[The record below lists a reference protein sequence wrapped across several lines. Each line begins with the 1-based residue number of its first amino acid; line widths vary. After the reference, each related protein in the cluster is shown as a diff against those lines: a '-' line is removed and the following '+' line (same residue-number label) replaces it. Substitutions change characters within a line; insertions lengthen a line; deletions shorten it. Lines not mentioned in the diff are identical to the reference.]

1 MSLDSLL
8 PIAPAR
14 VKALALPVGPIKS
27 ERFAGFLERLREEH
41 VVHLRDVT
49 PDGRPNRNMFSP
61 LAFPDGA
68 MFYDLSTHVPPPSH
82 LALSPFDLYREP
94 LAVVAIADGAEL
106 NRGVFSKR
114 HSPIAPTTTEQNVRA
129 LYQELEDLRDGFAK
143 ALVHHVLIFDFVAPA
158 DSSMPIPE
166 GIITIPPIEACKR
179 TTLKTVMCDISSLLL
194 AEMTTLAKSF
204 EAMTIIESP
213 GSSSAARQANGTSWG
228 GDEAGTLSRRA
239 SQHVMPTSSRSN
251 STSGLPDR
259 SLARMSMPPVSSKT
273 SSSLPSSSATPDRPS
288 TPARSGLSNPP
299 TTFDEISGG
308 GFSDPSTPE
317 PKSVTRAG
325 TDEHSRAQSQDRVSV
340 QGFGPGGMNERWRN
354 KGRGRVLVILGSL
367 YLQAGR
373 WSDAL
378 KELSEGA
385 TVARSINDHVWH
397 GKALE
402 LIVVSL
408 LLLGWARIEFQV
420 PAVCLPQ
427 DKASTASLAANDAA
441 TPDDP
446 LQPKYLRK
454 LQVALPDLLERI
466 TGLYSRISAEH
477 LPPLP
482 AAEVTIRFCK
492 LLSALHFADGK
503 LGDRAF
509 ASMVYGKLP
518 EKPLTT
524 APRLTISPTRQ
535 QIVNQLFRAFPS
547 SASELLTVIDRATIL
562 AGIASVLGPLGHQRK
577 KAMVL
582 RELVSVLIGGLV
594 EARTR
599 GAADVGIHPA
609 AGLVALN
616 AAHGHSNGAMALEL
630 GEGDVEQ
637 GVDAFLGMLCRSY
650 GVVGY
655 EMHKPLAETAQE
667 DPALARIQG
676 QAAARFFGFPG
687 IKLNILR
694 ACINFS
700 EALPDFNGVLKY
712 SSDLLRSAGSGVAPG
727 PRRED
732 ASPSISREEQIRLAT
747 NIAKTS
753 NLSRRLGLQHL
764 AAEYW
769 DEFLVR
775 DVSLDLLPST
785 RIPVPHAKSTLPGAA
800 AARTSQDVNPFIY
813 NPFLKEPD
821 KAAIEHILVANEPAT
836 FRVTLQNPYDVEV
849 EIEHI
854 RLGAEGVE
862 FESFSDAI
870 VLGPYRTQVVKMT
883 GIPKAA
889 GALRITGAVVRIH
902 GCRERRFPIFKPP
915 YAPEGEAKVKA
926 LGAAALEESV
936 ASAVSRA
943 PQLATKTIG
952 LHVIAPQPMVVVKST
967 TLPQSSVMVL
977 EGEKHVF
984 SVTLENLSATTPADF
999 MLFSFEDST
1008 QAALQA
1014 AISNRD
1020 ATPAELYEYEHMLIK
1035 RQALRRL
1042 DKTTARFIAPGA
1054 TATFAFEI
1062 LGKPGLTSAALQIDY
1077 AHLGVPP
1084 EAIVDKFHTRRVSL
1098 QLAVTV
1104 NASVELAR
1112 LEVLP
1117 LHGRMPAALWAS
1129 LGGAGTT
1136 FEDRATSSSDD
1147 AYCLLTM
1154 DLRNAW
1160 PSHVKVTVENDDKG
1174 DDETDGDGGTTAVEE
1189 HILPGHTARVV
1200 MPLRRVFLED
1210 PHASIPALNP
1220 SRQRQFVV
1228 STSKIPPDVER
1239 VNREA
1244 FWYRERMLRG
1254 LRARWTTTSGP
1265 RRSGFVELRGLRLTP
1280 RMLEAV
1286 KVDDVG
1292 VDISVGGGGG
1302 ADGAVESESE
1312 SGDGSSS
1319 GGGSHEVV
1327 VDAFSQLRVRVT
1339 NRTAQA
1345 VYPLLRLMPSLCHR
1359 PLNVALDFTRKVSW
1373 NGTLQQ
1379 ALPVL
1384 GPRATTEVVLGFTAL
1399 CRGAFEVTASVE
1411 EYQVWAAPA
1420 KEAGETT
1427 GATER
1432 ARRPRSD
1439 TQAMLDAALGVQE
1452 RRIWHSRQ
1460 PCVVVAR
1467 DAPE

>member
-129 LYQELEDLRDGFAK
+129 LYQELEDLRDGFSK
-143 ALVHHVLIFDFVAPA
+143 ALVHHVLIFDFVAPS
-158 DSSMPIPE
+158 DSSMPIPQ

-239 SQHVMPTSSRSN
+239 SQHVMPTSSRSS

-259 SLARMSMPPVSSKT
+259 GLARMSMPPVSSKT
-273 SSSLPSSSATPDRPS
+273 SSLPSSSSTPDGPS

-317 PKSVTRAG
+317 PKSATRAG
-325 TDEHSRAQSQDRVSV
+325 TDEHSRAQSQDRVSI

-466 TGLYSRISAEH
+466 IGLYSRISAEH

-509 ASMVYGKLP
+509 EMMVYGKLP

-535 QIVNQLFRAFPS
+535 QIVSQLFRAFPS

-616 AAHGHSNGAMALEL
+616 AAHGRSNGAMALEL

-655 EMHKPLAETAQE
+655 EMHKPSAETAQE
-667 DPALARIQG
+667 DAALARIQG

-732 ASPSISREEQIRLAT
+732 ASSSISREEQMRLAT
-747 NIAKTS
+747 NISKTS
-753 NLSRRLGLQHL
+753 NLTRRLGLQHL

-821 KAAIEHILVANEPAT
+821 KAAIEHILMANEPAT

-854 RLGAEGVE
+854 RLDSEGVD
-862 FESFSDAI
+862 FASFSDAI

-883 GIPKAA
+883 GMPKAA
-889 GALRITGAVVRIH
+889 GALSITGAVVRIH
-902 GCRERRFPIFKPP
+902 GCRERSFPIFKQP

-936 ASAVSRA
+936 ASAVARA

-984 SVTLENLSATTPADF
+984 SVTLENLSATTPTDF

-1020 ATPAELYEYEHMLIK
+1020 ATPAELYEYEHMLVK

-1042 DKTTARFIAPGA
+1042 DKTTKRFIAPGA

-1077 AHLGVPP
+1077 AHLGVAP

-1098 QLAVTV
+1098 QLTVTV

-1117 LHGRMPAALWAS
+1117 LHGRMPAALWPS

-1136 FEDRATSSSDD
+1136 LEDEASSSDD
-1147 AYCLLTM
+1147 EYCLLTM

-1160 PSHVKVTVENDDKG
+1160 PSHVKVTVENDDKDDKEG
-1174 DDETDGDGGTTAVEE
+1174 DKDGDGGTTTVEE

-1244 FWYRERMLRG
+1244 FWYRERILRG
-1254 LRARWTTTSGP
+1254 LSARWTTTSGP

-1286 KVDDVG
+1286 KIDDVG
-1292 VDISVGGGGG
+1292 VDISVGG
-1302 ADGAVESESE
+1302 AVP
-1312 SGDGSSS
+1312 S
-1319 GGGSHEVV
+1319 GGSTSTSTSTSNEVV

-1345 VYPLLRLMPSLCHR
+1345 MYPLLRLMPSLCHR

-1411 EYQVWAAPA
+1411 EYQVWEAPA
-1420 KEAGETT
+1420 REAGDGGTT
-1427 GATER
+1427 GATETES

-1439 TQAMLDAALGVQE
+1439 TQVMLDAALGVKE

>member
-1 MSLDSLL
+1 MSVLELLESFEDEVLDPEEETFALFSAPIPSANLGFIDPRAAELDITL
-8 PIAPAR
+8 P
-14 VKALALPVGPIKS
+14 
-27 ERFAGFLERLREEH
+27 
-41 VVHLRDVT
+41 
-49 PDGRPNRNMFSP
+49 PNRDFTIHQSP
-61 LAFPDGA
+61 
-68 MFYDLSTHVPPPSH
+68 T
-82 LALSPFDLYREP
+82 
-94 LAVVAIADGAEL
+94 
-106 NRGVFSKR
+106 
-114 HSPIAPTTTEQNVRA
+114 
-129 LYQELEDLRDGFAK
+129 
-143 ALVHHVLIFDFVAPA
+143 
-158 DSSMPIPE
+158 
-166 GIITIPPIEACKR
+166 
-179 TTLKTVMCDISSLLL
+179 LL
-194 AEMTTLAKSF
+194 ASSRAGGTTGAVLWKITPLFAAFLS
-204 EAMTIIESP
+204 SP
-213 GSSSAARQANGTSWG
+213 DCPFLPRSSSAPTGP
-228 GDEAGTLSRRA
+228 A
-239 SQHVMPTSSRSN
+239 S
-251 STSGLPDR
+251 
-259 SLARMSMPPVSSKT
+259 
-273 SSSLPSSSATPDRPS
+273 
-288 TPARSGLSNPP
+288 
-299 TTFDEISGG
+299 
-308 GFSDPSTPE
+308 
-317 PKSVTRAG
+317 
-325 TDEHSRAQSQDRVSV
+325 
-340 QGFGPGGMNERWRN
+340 
-354 KGRGRVLVILGSL
+354 
-367 YLQAGR
+367 
-373 WSDAL
+373 SDAAVL
-378 KELSEGA
+378 ELGCGISALTGLA
-385 TVARSINDHVWH
+385 CGPRVGRYVLTDQPYVARLLDLRYPKVGTTNPTVKFSLLEVDSGESTTLEVDAFAADDLIIGDVAWVTTNHTSVLYRAFNRVQDQE
-397 GKALE
+397 KALE

-466 TGLYSRISAEH
+466 IGLYSRISAEH

-509 ASMVYGKLP
+509 EMMVYGKLP

-524 APRLTISPTRQ
+524 SPRLTISPTRQ

-655 EMHKPLAETAQE
+655 EMHKPSAETAGE
-667 DPALARIQG
+667 EPALARIQG

-747 NIAKTS
+747 NISKTS
-753 NLSRRLGLQHL
+753 NLTRRLGLQHL

-854 RLGAEGVE
+854 RLGSEGVE

-902 GCRERRFPIFKPP
+902 GCRERSFPIFKQP

-926 LGAAALEESV
+926 LGAAVLEESV

-1020 ATPAELYEYEHMLIK
+1020 ATPAELYEYEHMLVK

-1042 DKTTARFIAPGA
+1042 DKTTKRFIAPGA
-1054 TATFAFEI
+1054 TATFAFEM

-1098 QLAVTV
+1098 QLTVTV

-1117 LHGRMPAALWAS
+1117 LHGRMPPALWAS
-1129 LGGAGTT
+1129 LGGPGTT
-1136 FEDRATSSSDD
+1136 TEDQASSSDD
-1147 AYCLLTM
+1147 EYCLLTM
-1154 DLRNAW
+1154 DLRNGSS
-1160 PSHVKVTVENDDKG
+1160 SHVKVRVENENKE
-1174 DDETDGDGGTTAVEE
+1174 DEKDGDGGTTAVEE
-1189 HILPGHTARVV
+1189 HILPGNTARVV

-1254 LRARWTTTSGP
+1254 LSARWTTTSGP

-1292 VDISVGGGGG
+1292 VDISVGG
-1302 ADGAVESESE
+1302 ADGPVQ
-1312 SGDGSSS
+1312 SGDRSSSS
-1319 GGGSHEVV
+1319 GGSSSNEVV

-1345 VYPLLRLMPSLCHR
+1345 MYPLLRLMPSLCHR

-1411 EYQVWAAPA
+1411 EYQVWEAAA
-1420 KEAGETT
+1420 KEAGDETS
-1427 GATER
+1427 ATES

-1439 TQAMLDAALGVQE
+1439 TQIMLDAALGVKE

>member
-14 VKALALPVGPIKS
+14 VKALVLPVGPIKS

-41 VVHLRDVT
+41 VVHLRDIT
-49 PDGRPNRNMFSP
+49 PDGRPNRSMFSP

-68 MFYDLSTHVPPPSH
+68 MFYDLNTHVPPPSH

-129 LYQELEDLRDGFAK
+129 LYQELEDLRDSFAK
-143 ALVHHVLIFDFVAPA
+143 ALVHHVLIFDFVTPPQ
-158 DSSMPIPE
+158 SSIPMPE
-166 GIITIPPIEACKR
+166 GIITIPPIEECKR
-179 TTLKTVMCDISSLLL
+179 TTLKTVMCDMSSLLL

-213 GSSSAARQANGTSWG
+213 GSSSSAARYANGSSWA
-228 GDEAGTLSRRA
+228 GDEASTLSRRA

-259 SLARMSMPPVSSKT
+259 SLSRMSMPPVSSKP
-273 SSSLPSSSATPDRPS
+273 SPLPSSSSTPDRPS

-308 GFSDPSTPE
+308 GFSDPPTPE
-317 PKSVTRAG
+317 QKTVARTVAA
-325 TDEHSRAQSQDRVSV
+325 DEHSRAQSQDRVSV

-408 LLLGWARIEFQV
+408 LLLGWANIEFQV
-420 PAVCLPQ
+420 PSVCLPQ
-427 DKASTASLAANDAA
+427 DKASTASLAANDTA

-454 LQVALPDLLERI
+454 FQVALPDLLERI
-466 TGLYSRISAEH
+466 IGLYSRISTEH

-482 AAEVTIRFCK
+482 AAEVVIRFCK
-492 LLSALHFADGK
+492 LLSALHFAEGK

-509 ASMVYGKLP
+509 EIMVYGKLP

-524 APRLTISPTRQ
+524 SPRLTITPTRQ
-535 QIVNQLFRAFPS
+535 QIVSQLFRAFPS

-616 AAHGHSNGAMALEL
+616 AAHGQNNGAMALEL

-637 GVDAFLGMLCRSY
+637 GVDAFLGMLCKSY

-655 EMHKPLAETAQE
+655 EMHKPVAETE
-667 DPALARIQG
+667 DGGQDAALARIQG

-712 SSDLLRSAGSGVAPG
+712 SSDLLRSAGSGIAPG

-732 ASPSISREEQIRLAT
+732 ASPCISREEQVRLAT
-747 NIAKTS
+747 NISKTS
-753 NLSRRLGLQHL
+753 NLSKRLGLRHL

-821 KAAIEHILVANEPAT
+821 KAAIDHILVANEPAT
-836 FRVTLQNPYDVEV
+836 FRVTLQNPYDIEV

-854 RLGAEGVE
+854 RLDSEGIE
-862 FESFSDAI
+862 FESFSDP
-870 VLGPYRTQVVKMT
+870 VMLGPYRTQVVKIT

-889 GALRITGAVVRIH
+889 GALSITGAVIRIH
-902 GCRERRFPIFKPP
+902 GCRERSFSIFKQPFS
-915 YAPEGEAKVKA
+915 PEGETKVKA
-926 LGAAALEESV
+926 VGVAALEQSI

-943 PQLATKTIG
+943 FERTTEKIG
-952 LHVIAPQPMVVVKST
+952 LNVIAQQPIVVVKST
-967 TLPQSSVMVL
+967 TLSQSSVMVL
-977 EGEKHVF
+977 EGEKQVF
-984 SVTLENLSATTPADF
+984 SVTLENLSTTTPADF

-1008 QAALQA
+1008 QAPLQA
-1014 AISNRD
+1014 ALSNRD
-1020 ATPAELYEYEHMLIK
+1020 ATPAELFEYEYILMK
-1035 RQALRRL
+1035 RQALRKL
-1042 DKTTARFIAPGA
+1042 SNEDSSKRFIAPGG
-1054 TATFAFEI
+1054 TSTFDFEM
-1062 LGKPGLTSAALQIDY
+1062 LGKPGLTNATLQIDY

-1084 EAIVDKFHTRRVSL
+1084 EEIVDKFHTRRVSL
-1098 QLAVTV
+1098 QLTVTV

-1117 LHGRMPAALWAS
+1117 LHGHMPQPLWALTGS
-1129 LGGAGTT
+1129 DKGREG
-1136 FEDRATSSSDD
+1136 SSPDD
-1147 AYCLLTM
+1147 YCILSM

-1160 PSHVKVTVENDDKG
+1160 PSHVKVELEG
-1174 DDETDGDGGTTAVEE
+1174 EDGAAIEE
-1189 HILPGHTARVV
+1189 HILPGNTARVM
-1200 MPLRRVFLED
+1200 MPFRRIFLDD

-1228 STSKIPPDVER
+1228 STSKISPDMER

-1244 FWYRERMLRG
+1244 FWYREKILNALG
-1254 LRARWTTTSGP
+1254 AKWSTTSGP
-1265 RRSGFVELRGLRLTP
+1265 RRSGFVELRSLRLTP

-1286 KVDDVG
+1286 KVDEVG
-1292 VDISVGGGGG
+1292 MDISVQGLG
-1302 ADGAVESESE
+1302 ASVSDSEGPSDGRR
-1312 SGDGSSS
+1312 G
-1319 GGGSHEVV
+1319 EVV
-1327 VDAFSQLRVRVT
+1327 VDEFAQLRIRVT

-1345 VYPLLRLMPSLCHR
+1345 MYPLLRLMPSLCHR

-1379 ALPVL
+1379 ALPLL
-1384 GPRATTEVVLGFTAL
+1384 GPRATTEVVMGFTAL
-1399 CRGAFEVTASVE
+1399 CRGEFEVTASIE
-1411 EYQVWAAPA
+1411 EYQVWDEP
-1420 KEAGETT
+1420 KKDEGEKKK
-1427 GATER
+1427 GG
-1432 ARRPRSD
+1432 RPRSE
-1439 TQAMLDAALGVQE
+1439 TQVMLDAALGVKE

-1460 PCVVVAR
+1460 PCLIAAR
-1467 DAPE
+1467 DALDE

>member
-94 LAVVAIADGAEL
+94 LAIVAIADGAEL

-179 TTLKTVMCDISSLLL
+179 TTLKTLPPRNDM
-194 AEMTTLAKSF
+194 
-204 EAMTIIESP
+204 
-213 GSSSAARQANGTSWG
+213 QNGTSWG
-228 GDEAGTLSRRA
+228 WVNEAVTHALERA

-259 SLARMSMPPVSSKT
+259 NLARMSMPPVSSKT

-655 EMHKPLAETAQE
+655 EMRKPLAETAQE

-753 NLSRRLGLQHL
+753 NLTRRLGLQHL

-800 AARTSQDVNPFIY
+800 PRARRKTQ
-813 NPFLKEPD
+813 
-821 KAAIEHILVANEPAT
+821 
-836 FRVTLQNPYDVEV
+836 TL
-849 EIEHI
+849 H
-854 RLGAEGVE
+854 
-862 FESFSDAI
+862 
-870 VLGPYRTQVVKMT
+870 
-883 GIPKAA
+883 
-889 GALRITGAVVRIH
+889 
-902 GCRERRFPIFKPP
+902 
-915 YAPEGEAKVKA
+915 
-926 LGAAALEESV
+926 
-936 ASAVSRA
+936 
-943 PQLATKTIG
+943 
-952 LHVIAPQPMVVVKST
+952 
-967 TLPQSSVMVL
+967 QS
-977 EGEKHVF
+977 G
-984 SVTLENLSATTPADF
+984 
-999 MLFSFEDST
+999 
-1008 QAALQA
+1008 
-1014 AISNRD
+1014 R
-1020 ATPAELYEYEHMLIK
+1020 
-1035 RQALRRL
+1035 ALRRL
-1042 DKTTARFIAPGA
+1042 DKTTERFIAPGA

-1098 QLAVTV
+1098 QLTVTV

-1117 LHGRMPAALWAS
+1117 LHGRMPAALWTS

-1160 PSHVKVTVENDDKG
+1160 PSHVKVTVE
-1174 DDETDGDGGTTAVEE
+1174 TTTRGTTRRTGTAARRRWRA
-1189 HILPGHTARVV
+1189 HPAGHTARVV
-1200 MPLRRVFLED
+1200 MAPAARVLRGPARVD
-1210 PHASIPALNP
+1210 PGASTRRGSAV
-1220 SRQRQFVV
+1220 VV
-1228 STSKIPPDVER
+1228 STSRSPDVER
-1239 VNREA
+1239 VTRGVLV
-1244 FWYRERMLRG
+1244 RERMLRG
-1254 LRARWTTTSGP
+1254 SRAVDDDVGP
-1265 RRSGFVELRGLRLTP
+1265 RRSGSTTSASTYRWAAAAPMVR
-1280 RMLEAV
+1280 
-1286 KVDDVG
+1286 
-1292 VDISVGGGGG
+1292 
-1302 ADGAVESESE
+1302 
-1312 SGDGSSS
+1312 SSPS
-1319 GGGSHEVV
+1319 PSPATRAAAGGGSHEVV

-1411 EYQVWAAPA
+1411 EYQVWAAPV

-1467 DAPE
+1467 DAPGVAERAMAW

>member
-1 MSLDSLL
+1 MLAVLIDSSKPLLLESLIARGEALTFCETDAWQLWRRSSPVAIDRRVPAVTPEAQRVPEAQRANGWDSHYNDRPLLRLDLSTLGVDLDSISNLDIDLQYESPPQICAMSLDSLL

-129 LYQELEDLRDGFAK
+129 LYQELEDLRDGFSK
-143 ALVHHVLIFDFVAPA
+143 ALVHHVLIFDFVAPS
-158 DSSMPIPE
+158 DSSMPIPQ

-259 SLARMSMPPVSSKT
+259 GLARMSMPPVSSKT
-273 SSSLPSSSATPDRPS
+273 SSLPSSSSTPDGPS

-317 PKSVTRAG
+317 PKSATRAG
-325 TDEHSRAQSQDRVSV
+325 TDEHSRAQSQDRVSI

-354 KGRGRVLVILGSL
+354 KGRGRVLIILGSL

-385 TVARSINDHVWH
+385 TVARSINDHVWR

-408 LLLGWARIEFQV
+408 LLLGWARIEFLV

-466 TGLYSRISAEH
+466 IGLYSRISAEH

-509 ASMVYGKLP
+509 EMMVYGKLP

-535 QIVNQLFRAFPS
+535 QIVSQLFRAFPS

-594 EARTR
+594 EA
-599 GAADVGIHPA
+599 P
-609 AGLVALN
+609 
-616 AAHGHSNGAMALEL
+616 HGRSNGAMALEL

-655 EMHKPLAETAQE
+655 EMHKPSAETAKE
-667 DPALARIQG
+667 DAALARIQG

-732 ASPSISREEQIRLAT
+732 ASS
-747 NIAKTS
+747 
-753 NLSRRLGLQHL
+753 RLGLQHL

-775 DVSLDLLPST
+775 D
-785 RIPVPHAKSTLPGAA
+785 STLPGAA

-854 RLGAEGVE
+854 RLDSEGVD
-862 FESFSDAI
+862 FASFSDAI

-883 GIPKAA
+883 GMPKAA
-889 GALRITGAVVRIH
+889 GALSITGAVVRIH
-902 GCRERRFPIFKPP
+902 GCRERSFPIFKQP

-936 ASAVSRA
+936 ASAVARA

-952 LHVIAPQPMVVVKST
+952 LH
-967 TLPQSSVMVL
+967 SSVMVL

-984 SVTLENLSATTPADF
+984 SVTLENLSATTPTDF

-1020 ATPAELYEYEHMLIK
+1020 ATPAELYEYEHML
-1035 RQALRRL
+1035 
-1042 DKTTARFIAPGA
+1042 RFIAPGA

-1077 AHLGVPP
+1077 AHLG
-1084 EAIVDKFHTRRVSL
+1084 
-1098 QLAVTV
+1098 LAVTV

-1112 LEVLP
+1112 LEDE
-1117 LHGRMPAALWAS
+1117 A
-1129 LGGAGTT
+1129 
-1136 FEDRATSSSDD
+1136 SSSDD
-1147 AYCLLTM
+1147 EYCLLTM

-1160 PSHVKVTVENDDKG
+1160 PSHVKVTVENDDK
-1174 DDETDGDGGTTAVEE
+1174 DDKEDDKEDDKDGDGGTTTVEE

-1210 PHASIPALNP
+1210 PHA
-1220 SRQRQFVV
+1220 
-1228 STSKIPPDVER
+1228 TSKIPPDVER

-1244 FWYRERMLRG
+1244 FC
-1254 LRARWTTTSGP
+1254 
-1265 RRSGFVELRGLRLTP
+1265 GFVELRGLRLTP

-1286 KVDDVG
+1286 KIDDVG
-1292 VDISVGGGGG
+1292 VDIS
-1302 ADGAVESESE
+1302 
-1312 SGDGSSS
+1312 
-1319 GGGSHEVV
+1319 VV

-1345 VYPLLRLMPSLCHR
+1345 MYPLLRLMPSLCHR
-1359 PLNVALDFTRKVSW
+1359 PLNVALDFTRKV
-1373 NGTLQQ
+1373 
-1379 ALPVL
+1379 
-1384 GPRATTEVVLGFTAL
+1384 VLGFTAL

-1411 EYQVWAAPA
+1411 EYQVWEAPA
-1420 KEAGETT
+1420 REAGDGGTT
-1427 GATER
+1427 GATETES

-1439 TQAMLDAALGVQE
+1439 T
-1452 RRIWHSRQ
+1452 Q